1 MGKAQSSLLTVEP
14 IGALFGALCIVLAL
28 PSRSAWH
35 RSTAVS
41 SQHVL
46 IWSCCRYRGGEWVQ
60 LLEAYL
66 ALTTRTK
73 TTKRK
78 SRTWPPPRGR
88 AGGREWSDWLLAAAS
103 SGWLLAAASSGWLM
117 RTAPRGWALIRSPL
131 SASAVAHQGSGILSL
146 SFCML
151 SSQSGDHN
159 FCRHWYAS
167 SFQLAK
173 CKAESY
179 EKDHSR
185 SSPTVR
191 KFNWWRYCLE

>member
-41 SQHVL
+41 RQHVL

-103 SGWLLAAASSGWLM
+103 SGWLL
-117 RTAPRGWALIRSPL
+117 RSRADWWGQLHATGLL
-131 SASAVAHQGSGILSL
+131 SAPPYPRALSPIRAVEYFPYLSACSRHSPEIIIFAVIDMHPHFNL
-146 SFCML
+146 
-151 SSQSGDHN
+151 QS
-159 FCRHWYAS
+159 
-167 SFQLAK
+167 AK
-173 CKAESY
+173 LNHTK
-179 EKDHSR
+179 KITLDLV
-185 SSPTVR
+185 P
-191 KFNWWRYCLE
+191 L